1 MPHTW
6 PNYPEAKMSP
16 SKNDFMASVEFFN
29 NKHILPHLLQNF
41 LTKYNTH
48 IAVLPLFQWT
58 RGSRKIAHPTR
69 AETYDT
75 TIWFPIMEL
84 SETANDTATRLSPK
98 FHELLPCSSKT
109 FFQEYLQHKLNIS
122 KRNASWK
129 FAVREIFVKRQLFH
143 IAQQFIIQK
152 HLNLS

>member
-48 IAVLPLFQWT
+48 IAVLPLFQ
-58 RGSRKIAHPTR
+58 
-69 AETYDT
+69 
-75 TIWFPIMEL
+75 
-84 SETANDTATRLSPK
+84 
-98 FHELLPCSSKT
+98 
-109 FFQEYLQHKLNIS
+109 
-122 KRNASWK
+122 
-129 FAVREIFVKRQLFH
+129 
-143 IAQQFIIQK
+143 
-152 HLNLS
+152 